1 MNRDILTVIQEN
13 MSTFSKGQK
22 RIANYILES
31 YDKAAFMTAS
41 RLGKTVSV
49 SESTVVRFAA
59 ELGYD
64 GYPSMQRSLQKMLRT
79 RLTSV
84 QRIEVSNDRIG
95 DQDLLSSVLQSDIEK
110 LRLTLEEVD
119 RQSFDRAVDAIVS
132 ARKIYIMGVRSS
144 ASLATFLSFYF
155 NLIFDNVISVAANT
169 ASEVFE
175 TMLRVGAED
184 VVIGVSFPRY
194 SSRTVQAMSFA
205 RDRKATTVAITDS
218 EAAPL
223 APICKYTLKARS
235 DMASFVDSLVAPL
248 SLINSLLVAIARSKS
263 DVVDHFERL
272 EHIWEEYGV
281 FVSMEE
287 ENQCRRPLWWWRAA
301 ARRVCSPRCGSPN
314 RAPRRSSRR
323 RRPSW
328 AASSGAGMCSSRRS
342 LRPGRCSPSCGGG
355 WRRAACGWRRAPKWW
370 AYRPARCGSPTD
382 GPMRATRRFSA
393 RVSRSSTPRSRR
405 STATAST
412 TTC

>member
-64 GYPSMQRSLQKMLRT
+64 GYPSMQRSLQKMIRN

-110 LRLTLEEVD
+110 IRLTLEEVD

-194 SSRTVQAMSFA
+194 SSRTVQAMNFA
-205 RDRKATTVAITDS
+205 RDR
-218 EAAPL
+218 APPPL
-223 APICKYTLKARS
+223 PSRTAR
-235 DMASFVDSLVAPL
+235 P
-248 SLINSLLVAIARSKS
+248 
-263 DVVDHFERL
+263 
-272 EHIWEEYGV
+272 
-281 FVSMEE
+281 
-287 ENQCRRPLWWWRAA
+287 RPW
-301 ARRVCSPRCGSPN
+301 PP
-314 RAPRRSSRR
+314 
-323 RRPSW
+323 
-328 AASSGAGMCSSRRS
+328 
-342 LRPGRCSPSCGGG
+342 
-355 WRRAACGWRRAPKWW
+355 
-370 AYRPARCGSPTD
+370 SPT
-382 GPMRATRRFSA
+382 TH
-393 RVSRSSTPRSRR
+393 
-405 STATAST
+405 
-412 TTC
+412 

>member
-64 GYPSMQRSLQKMLRT
+64 GYPSMQRSLQKMIRN

-110 LRLTLEEVD
+110 IRLTLEEVD

-194 SSRTVQAMSFA
+194 SSRTVQAMNFA
-205 RDRKATTVAITDS
+205 RDRGATTIAITDS
-218 EAAPL
+218 EASPL
-223 APICKYTLKARS
+223 APISNYTLKARS
-235 DMASFVDSLVAPL
+235 DMASIVDSLVAPL
-248 SLINSLLVAIARSKS
+248 SLVNALLVAVSRKKNDDLA
-263 DVVDHFERL
+263 HTFQTL
-272 EHIWEEYGV
+272 EDIWDEYGV
-281 FVSMEE
+281 YEKV
-287 ENQCRRPLWWWRAA
+287 Q
-301 ARRVCSPRCGSPN
+301 
-314 RAPRRSSRR
+314 
-323 RRPSW
+323 
-328 AASSGAGMCSSRRS
+328 
-342 LRPGRCSPSCGGG
+342 
-355 WRRAACGWRRAPKWW
+355 
-370 AYRPARCGSPTD
+370 D
-382 GPMRATRRFSA
+382 
-393 RVSRSSTPRSRR
+393 
-405 STATAST
+405 
-412 TTC
+412 

>member
-64 GYPSMQRSLQKMLRT
+64 GYPS
-79 RLTSV
+79 
-84 QRIEVSNDRIG
+84 ISNDRIG

-110 LRLTLEEVD
+110 IRLTLEEVD

-194 SSRTVQAMSFA
+194 SSRTVQAMNFA
-205 RDRKATTVAITDS
+205 RDRGATTIAITDS
-218 EAAPL
+218 EASPL
-223 APICKYTLKARS
+223 APISNYTLKARS

-248 SLINSLLVAIARSKS
+248 SLVNALLVAVSRKKNDDLA
-263 DVVDHFERL
+263 HTFQTL
-272 EHIWEEYGV
+272 EDIWDEYGV
-281 FVSMEE
+281 YEKV
-287 ENQCRRPLWWWRAA
+287 Q
-301 ARRVCSPRCGSPN
+301 
-314 RAPRRSSRR
+314 
-323 RRPSW
+323 
-328 AASSGAGMCSSRRS
+328 
-342 LRPGRCSPSCGGG
+342 
-355 WRRAACGWRRAPKWW
+355 
-370 AYRPARCGSPTD
+370 D
-382 GPMRATRRFSA
+382 
-393 RVSRSSTPRSRR
+393 
-405 STATAST
+405 
-412 TTC
+412 